1 MLPEIKT
8 ILYAADL
15 GDLSRPA
22 FHRAA
27 AEALRH
33 GARLHILHV
42 VGPASGAAAKMLMSY
57 MGDAELRA
65 MREGGLR
72 HLLEALEERIRAF
85 CAEQLADA
93 ITLPHAPVPRVEEGH
108 PPETIVR
115 VAGEI
120 DADLIVMGTRTRTH
134 TILGRFFLGSTAQ
147 SVLQLSDRP
156 VLVVPLGGAA

>member
-1 MLPEIKT
+1 MLPEINT

-15 GDLSRPA
+15 GDVSQPA

-27 AEALRH
+27 AEAVRH
-33 GARLHILHV
+33 GAHLHILHV
-42 VGPASGAAAKMLMSY
+42 VGPASGAAAKFVASY
-57 MGDAELRA
+57 MADADIRE
-65 MREGGLR
+65 MRQGGLR
-72 HLLEALEERIRAF
+72 HLLEALDERIRAF

-93 ITLPHAPVPRVEEGH
+93 ITLPHPPVPRVEEGH

-115 VAGEI
+115 VAEEVG
-120 DADLIVMGTRTRTH
+120 ADLIVMGTRTRTH

-156 VLVVPLGGAA
+156 VLVVPLGGA

>member
-15 GDLSRPA
+15 GEVSLPA
-22 FHRAA
+22 FQRAA
-27 AEALRH
+27 AEAVRH
-33 GARLHILHV
+33 GAHLHVLHV
-42 VGPASGAAAKMLMSY
+42 VGPASGAAAKLVATY
-57 MGDAELRA
+57 MADTELRA
-65 MREGGLR
+65 MRDGGIH
-72 HLLEALEERIRAF
+72 HLLEALEARIKAF
-85 CAEQLADA
+85 CAEQLADD
-93 ITLPHAPVPRVEEGH
+93 IVLPHAPRPRVEEGH

-115 VAGEI
+115 IAEEI

-156 VLVVPLGGAA
+156 VLVVPLGDA